1 MQESYGKDTPDAL
14 ERIFQGPINWMN
26 LLMVGLNIVIFILME
41 MIGDTSDITFM
52 LKCGAAYT
60 PCILDG
66 QWYRLFTSVF
76 LHFGV
81 SHLLNN
87 MVLLLFLGDML
98 EEAEGKW
105 RYLLIYLGGGLA
117 GNIVSLL
124 MDCRTGEMAVSAGAS
139 GAVFAVI
146 GGIFVVLIKQKGKV
160 ENLTLS
166 RLVFVI
172 FLSIYHGFQSTGI
185 DNAAHVGGLLG
196 GIFLT
201 FLVYRRKSQKG
212 SITVHKKEED
222 GV

>member
-1 MQESYGKDTPDAL
+1 MQDTYGNDTPDAL

-26 LLMVGLNIVIFILME
+26 LIIIGVNIIVFALME
-41 MIGDTSDITFM
+41 IFGDTDNITFM

-60 PCILDG
+60 PWILDG
-66 QWYRLFTSVF
+66 QWYRLFTSMF

-98 EEAEGKW
+98 EEAAGKW

-124 MDCRTGEMAVSAGAS
+124 MDYRTGEMVVSAGAS

-146 GGIFVVLIKQKGKV
+146 GGIFVILIKQRGKV
-160 ENLTLS
+160 ENLTLP
-166 RLVFVI
+166 RLGFVI

-185 DNAAHVGGLLG
+185 DNAAHIGGLLG
-196 GIFLT
+196 GIILAF
-201 FLVYRRKSQKG
+201 FVYR
-212 SITVHKKEED
+212 KKTPKRQTY
-222 GV
+222 GL

>member
-1 MQESYGKDTPDAL
+1 MQETYGNDTPDAL

-26 LLMVGLNIVIFILME
+26 LLIIGVNLLIFALTEIT
-41 MIGDTSDITFM
+41 GDTEDVTFM

-60 PCILDG
+60 TWILDG
-66 QWYRLFTSVF
+66 QWYRLFTSMF

-98 EEAEGKW
+98 EELTGKW

-117 GNIVSLL
+117 GNIISLL
-124 MDCRTGEMAVSAGAS
+124 MDCRSGEMAVSAGAS

-146 GGIFVVLIKQKGKV
+146 GGIFVILVKQRGRVKD
-160 ENLTLS
+160 LTLS

-172 FLSIYHGFQSTGI
+172 FLSIYHGFQSSGI

-201 FLVYRRKSQKG
+201 FLVYRRKNPQKQFYV
-212 SITVHKKEED
+212 S
-222 GV
+222 

>member
-1 MQESYGKDTPDAL
+1 MQDTYGNDTSDAL

-26 LLMVGLNIVIFILME
+26 LIIIGVNIIVFALME
-41 MIGDTSDITFM
+41 IFGDTDNITFM

-60 PCILDG
+60 PWILDG
-66 QWYRLFTSVF
+66 QWYRLFTSMF

-98 EEAEGKW
+98 EEAAGKW

-124 MDCRTGEMAVSAGAS
+124 MDYRTGELVVSAGAS

-146 GGIFVVLIKQKGKV
+146 GGIFVILIKQRGKV
-160 ENLTLS
+160 ENLTLP

-185 DNAAHVGGLLG
+185 DNAAHIGGLLG
-196 GIFLT
+196 GIILAF
-201 FLVYRRKSQKG
+201 FVYR
-212 SITVHKKEED
+212 KKTPKRQTY
-222 GV
+222 GL

>member
-98 EEAEGKW
+98 EEAAGKW

-212 SITVHKKEED
+212 SITVHKKEGD

>member
-1 MQESYGKDTPDAL
+1 MQDTYGNDTSDAL

-26 LLMVGLNIVIFILME
+26 LIIIGVNIIVFALME
-41 MIGDTSDITFM
+41 IFGDTDNITFM

-60 PCILDG
+60 PWILDG
-66 QWYRLFTSVF
+66 QWYRLFTSMF

-98 EEAEGKW
+98 EEAAGKW

-124 MDCRTGEMAVSAGAS
+124 MDYRTGEMVVSAGAS

-146 GGIFVVLIKQKGKV
+146 GGIFVILIKQRGKV
-160 ENLTLS
+160 ENLTLP

-185 DNAAHVGGLLG
+185 DNAAHIGGLLG
-196 GIFLT
+196 GIILAF
-201 FLVYRRKSQKG
+201 FVYR
-212 SITVHKKEED
+212 KKTPKRQTY
-222 GV
+222 GL

>member
-1 MQESYGKDTPDAL
+1 MQDTSGNDTPDAL

-26 LLMVGLNIVIFILME
+26 LIIIGVNIIVFALME
-41 MIGDTSDITFM
+41 IFGDTDNITFM

-60 PCILDG
+60 PWILDG
-66 QWYRLFTSVF
+66 QWYRLFTSMF

-98 EEAEGKW
+98 EEAAGKW

-124 MDCRTGEMAVSAGAS
+124 MDYRTGELVVSAGAS

-146 GGIFVVLIKQKGKV
+146 GGIFVILIKQRGKV
-160 ENLTLS
+160 ENLTLP

-185 DNAAHVGGLLG
+185 DNAAHIGGLLG
-196 GIFLT
+196 GIILAF
-201 FLVYRRKSQKG
+201 FVYR
-212 SITVHKKEED
+212 KKTPKRQTY
-222 GV
+222 GL

>member
-1 MQESYGKDTPDAL
+1 MQDTYGNDTSDAL

-26 LLMVGLNIVIFILME
+26 LIIIGVNIIVFALME
-41 MIGDTSDITFM
+41 IFGDTDNLTFM

-60 PCILDG
+60 PWILDG
-66 QWYRLFTSVF
+66 QWYRLFTSMF

-98 EEAEGKW
+98 EEAAGKW

-124 MDCRTGEMAVSAGAS
+124 MDYRTGEMVVSAGAS

-146 GGIFVVLIKQKGKV
+146 GGIFVILIKQRGKV
-160 ENLTLS
+160 ENLTLP

-185 DNAAHVGGLLG
+185 DNAAHIGGLLG
-196 GIFLT
+196 GIILAF
-201 FLVYRRKSQKG
+201 FVYR
-212 SITVHKKEED
+212 KKTPKRQTY
-222 GV
+222 GL

>member
-1 MQESYGKDTPDAL
+1 MQDTYGNDTPDAL

-26 LLMVGLNIVIFILME
+26 LIIIGVNIIVFALME
-41 MIGDTSDITFM
+41 IFGDTDNITFM

-60 PCILDG
+60 PWILDG
-66 QWYRLFTSVF
+66 QWYRLFTSMF

-98 EEAEGKW
+98 EEAAGKW

-124 MDCRTGEMAVSAGAS
+124 MDYRTGEMVVSAGAS

-146 GGIFVVLIKQKGKV
+146 GGIFVILIKQRGKV
-160 ENLTLS
+160 ENLTLP

-185 DNAAHVGGLLG
+185 DNAAHIGGLLG
-196 GIFLT
+196 GIILAF
-201 FLVYRRKSQKG
+201 FVYR
-212 SITVHKKEED
+212 KKTPNRQTY
-222 GV
+222 GL

>member
-1 MQESYGKDTPDAL
+1 MQETYGNDTPDAL

-26 LLMVGLNIVIFILME
+26 LLIVGVNILIFVLTEI
-41 MIGDTSDITFM
+41 IDDTENVTFM

-60 PCILDG
+60 PWILEG
-66 QWYRLFTSVF
+66 QWYRLFTSMF

-81 SHLLNN
+81 YHLLNN

-98 EEAEGKW
+98 EELAGKW

-117 GNIVSLL
+117 GNIISLL
-124 MDCRTGEMAVSAGAS
+124 MDCRSGEMAVSAGAS

-146 GGIFVVLIKQKGKV
+146 GGIFVILLKQRGRVK
-160 ENLTLS
+160 NLTLS
-166 RLVFVI
+166 RLVLVI
-172 FLSIYHGFQSTGI
+172 FLSIYHGFQSIGI

-201 FLVYRRKSQKG
+201 FLVYRRKNPQEQFYVS
-212 SITVHKKEED
+212 
-222 GV
+222 

>member
-41 MIGDTSDITFM
+41 MIGDTNDITFM

-98 EEAEGKW
+98 EEAAGKW

>member
-1 MQESYGKDTPDAL
+1 MQETYGNDTPDAL

-26 LLMVGLNIVIFILME
+26 LLIVGVNILIFVLTEI
-41 MIGDTSDITFM
+41 IDDTENVTFM

-60 PCILDG
+60 PWILEG
-66 QWYRLFTSVF
+66 QWYRLFTSMF

-81 SHLLNN
+81 YHLLNN

-98 EEAEGKW
+98 EELTGKW

-117 GNIVSLL
+117 GNIISLL
-124 MDCRTGEMAVSAGAS
+124 MDCRSGEMAVSAGAS

-146 GGIFVVLIKQKGKV
+146 GGIFVILLKQRGRVKD
-160 ENLTLS
+160 LTLS

-201 FLVYRRKSQKG
+201 FLVYRRKNPQEQFYVS
-212 SITVHKKEED
+212 
-222 GV
+222 

>member
-98 EEAEGKW
+98 EEE
-105 RYLLIYLGGGLA
+105 
-117 GNIVSLL
+117 
-124 MDCRTGEMAVSAGAS
+124 
-139 GAVFAVI
+139 I
-146 GGIFVVLIKQKGKV
+146 G
-160 ENLTLS
+160 
-166 RLVFVI
+166 R
-172 FLSIYHGFQSTGI
+172 
-185 DNAAHVGGLLG
+185 AHV
-196 GIFLT
+196 
-201 FLVYRRKSQKG
+201 
-212 SITVHKKEED
+212 
-222 GV
+222 

>member
-1 MQESYGKDTPDAL
+1 MQDTYGNDTPDAL

-26 LLMVGLNIVIFILME
+26 LIIIGVNIIVFALME
-41 MIGDTSDITFM
+41 IFGDTDNITFM

-60 PCILDG
+60 PWILDG
-66 QWYRLFTSVF
+66 QWYRLFTSMF

-98 EEAEGKW
+98 EEAAGKW

-124 MDCRTGEMAVSAGAS
+124 MDYRTGEMVVRAGAS

-146 GGIFVVLIKQKGKV
+146 GGIFVILIKQRGKV
-160 ENLTLS
+160 ENLTLP

-185 DNAAHVGGLLG
+185 DNAAHIGGLLG
-196 GIFLT
+196 GIILAF
-201 FLVYRRKSQKG
+201 FVYR
-212 SITVHKKEED
+212 KKTPKRQTY
-222 GV
+222 GL

>member
-1 MQESYGKDTPDAL
+1 MQDTYGNDTPDAL

-26 LLMVGLNIVIFILME
+26 LLIIGINIIVFALME
-41 MIGDTSDITFM
+41 IFGDTDDITFM
-52 LKCGAAYT
+52 LKCGVAYT
-60 PCILDG
+60 PWILDG
-66 QWYRLFTSVF
+66 QWYRLFTSMF

-98 EEAEGKW
+98 EEAAGKW

-124 MDCRTGEMAVSAGAS
+124 MDYRTGELVVSAWAS

-146 GGIFVVLIKQKGKV
+146 GGIFVILIKQRVKV
-160 ENLTLS
+160 ENLTLP

-185 DNAAHVGGLLG
+185 DNAAHIGGLLG
-196 GIFLT
+196 GIILAF
-201 FLVYRRKSQKG
+201 FVYR
-212 SITVHKKEED
+212 KKTPKRQTY
-222 GV
+222 GL